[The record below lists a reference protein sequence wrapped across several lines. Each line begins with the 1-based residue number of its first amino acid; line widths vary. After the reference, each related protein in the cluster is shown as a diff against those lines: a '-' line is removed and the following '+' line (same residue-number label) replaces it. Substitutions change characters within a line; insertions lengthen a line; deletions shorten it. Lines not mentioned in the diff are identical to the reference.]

1 MTKKIDGGTI
11 EYKGKA
17 DLKDIINEGKKAS
30 GALDQTKKSAQSAD
44 RQLKGAARASSGA
57 SKNFSKMS
65 QGITGGLVPAY
76 ATLAANLF
84 ALDAVF
90 RFLKNSADFR
100 VLKEGQLAFAAA
112 TGVAYQSL
120 ARDLQTATRGMINFR
135 DAAQAGA
142 IGRAAGLSAGQLK
155 ELSEAAF
162 TVSVALG
169 RDVTDSFNRLVRG
182 VTKAEPELL
191 DELGIV
197 LRLEEA
203 TTKYAAALGL
213 NKNQLSIY
221 QKSQAVVNEVL
232 DQAETKFGKINA
244 IMEPQANSIT
254 QLGVAFEEAIDAMR
268 PAIAAVAE
276 FVANFGKKNIDVLIL
291 AILGFAGGII
301 NSVIPATHELRA
313 AQEAQAAAYEERL
326 ERLRIKQEQL
336 RQSKLALANT
346 PIAQQNL
353 MGELNRQGV
362 MFGGQIGKDLQ
373 AGKALSGQQIGNLT
387 AQLGAGK
394 NNKRGPIGIFKT
406 MSESQRATMG
416 KILEDMKK
424 DGGKMSKSMRLS
436 LQQAGIELDI
446 FKEKAG
452 TFGERVSG
460 FFAKAGRGVLAFMS
474 TVGMVLAVASVLF
487 MIIKAVRNFVMKDQ
501 IARTEKFNEK
511 LKTQH
516 ESLERIN
523 QELTKMAE
531 VSRKGLLS
539 EGAESDIFLG
549 NALES
554 ADLDSRI
561 VALSQLAQQADLNKK
576 GFAEFQQ
583 ELRFTFQNLAE
594 MDDRFDKFAD
604 AMARTGTIS
613 KELRDELKE
622 ISRSILTVKAAQDT
636 LNQTSGELIK
646 AQNRLTQGLPKVPYQ
661 DIIEL
666 LNTNKKAYTDLV
678 KEGKDYELHLQRT
691 SNQLKVF
698 SIMQKAGLKL
708 QKEQL
713 QLDIAAAGNFLRG
726 DPQGDRQLKVKQ
738 AELNLEKEMHKL
750 NELQLQIQ
758 TAALEGDDAKLKM
771 LIMQRDLQVDMIE
784 KADNLFMLEK
794 ARADVALTILN
805 DVYGGIERD
814 LGQAIG
820 AAMRGDSSG
829 FAKIGEN
836 MTKTITDGIGKKMS
850 EDFLADITPDF
861 LKPKTLGDE
870 IKEAGNRH
878 AEAVKEAIKDGAQV
892 HGNIL
897 KGENQNLNLILDEQK
912 RINALIADKE
922 AVATQKKI
930 DNLDIENQKK
940 KTTAQGIIDF
950 SKTTAF
956 TEEARDFEL
965 SKRSIEDQT
974 KFNKI
979 NLNLD
984 AMKEER
990 AFLRQAMMQGEGG
1003 SVYQQGGTSYNP
1015 LTYQTEFHPDVLVS
1029 DALQSINKRIREAEA
1044 SKDDILGDFEKEYM
1058 THLENNMT
1066 GAIEKYDEL
1075 LAQKIKL
1082 GIEKGLQE
1090 DRAKAF
1096 RSVADTGTPE
1106 STDGNPVADI
1116 LIKRGIDPKNI
1127 AYTKD
1132 GESDPFTEDMVDPEA
1147 NQKTFRQNLNQFGAT
1162 IGLMGALT
1170 GKEEET
1176 AKIMAKVAQI
1186 QLLVAMYE
1194 RAKMAFDAGGGPLA
1208 ILKTFFLGPAG
1219 RDGGIMSS
1227 PGYRSYAGGGVAK
1240 GPNSG
1245 YGAVLHGTEAVVPL
1259 PNGRSIPVDMGK
1271 GKMATNNTNITVNIA
1286 EGGSSAQVDA
1296 DTGAELGRVINSV
1309 VQDRLEKEMR
1319 PGGLLGG

>member
-1 MTKKIDGGTI
+1 MAKKIQGGTVEI
-11 EYKGKA
+11 KGKA
-17 DLKDIINEGKKAS
+17 DLKDIIQEGNKA
-30 GALDQTKKSAQSAD
+30 GKALDKTKKSAQSAD

-162 TVSVALG
+162 TVSIALG

-232 DQAETKFGKINA
+232 DQAESKFGKINA

-268 PAIAAVAE
+268 PAIAAIAE

-353 MGELNRQGV
+353 IGELNNQGL
-362 MFGGQIGKDLQ
+362 MFGGQVGKDLQ
-373 AGKALSGQQIGNLT
+373 AGKKLSGQQIGNLLS
-387 AQLGAGK
+387 QQ
-394 NNKRGPIGIFKT
+394 KRGVGIFGK
-406 MSESQRATMG
+406 MSGAQSEAVK
-416 KILEDMKK
+416 KIIEDMKK
-424 DGGKMSKSMRLS
+424 DGGKMSKSVRLS
-436 LQQAGIELDI
+436 LQQAGVELDI

-452 TFGERVSG
+452 TFGEKVSG
-460 FFAKAGRGVLAFMS
+460 FFAKAGRGVLAFLS
-474 TVGMVLAVASVLF
+474 TAGMLLAVASVLF
-487 MIIKAVRNFVMKDQ
+487 MIGKAIRNFIMKDT

-511 LKTQH
+511 LKEQTT
-516 ESLERIN
+516 SLERIN
-523 QELTKMAE
+523 GELTKMAE

-561 VALSQLAQQADLNKK
+561 VALGQLAKQADLNQE
-576 GFAEFQQ
+576 GFAKFQQ
-583 ELRFTFQNLAE
+583 ELRYTFQNLAD
-594 MDDRFDKFAD
+594 MDERFDKFAQ
-604 AMARTGTIS
+604 AMATTGEIS

-622 ISRSILTVKAAQDT
+622 ISESILTVKAAQDT

-666 LNTNKKAYTDLV
+666 LETNKKAYRDLV
-678 KEGKDYELHLQRT
+678 NEGKDYELHLQRT

-698 SIMQKAGLKL
+698 AIMQKAGLKL

-713 QLDIAAAGNFLRG
+713 KLDTATAMTFLRG
-726 DPQGDRQLKVKQ
+726 DPEGDRQLKVKQ
-738 AELNLEKEMHKL
+738 AELSLEKEIHKL

-758 TAALEGDDAKLKM
+758 TAQLNGDDAKLKM
-771 LIMQRDLQVDMIE
+771 LLQQRDLQVDMIE
-784 KADNLFMLEK
+784 KADNLLMLEK
-794 ARADVALTILN
+794 ARTDQALTMLN

-829 FAKIGEN
+829 FSKIGEN
-836 MTKTITDGIGKKMS
+836 MTKTITDGIGKKLS
-850 EDFLADITPDF
+850 EEFLADVTPSF
-861 LKPKTLGDE
+861 LKPKTLADK
-870 IKEAGNRH
+870 IAEAGNKH
-878 AEAVKEAIKDGAQV
+878 AEEVKQAIKDGAQV

-897 KGENQNLNLILDEQK
+897 KGENTALNKILEEQK
-912 RINALIADKE
+912 RINALIADKD
-922 AVATQKKI
+922 ATATQRRI
-930 DNLDIENQKK
+930 DKVDTEIDIAQK
-940 KTTAQGIIDF
+940 KTTATGILEF
-950 SKTTAF
+950 SKTNEF
-956 TEEARDFEL
+956 KKEAREFEL
-965 SKRSIEDQT
+965 STRDLKEQVAI
-974 KFNKI
+974 NKI
-979 NLNLD
+979 NKD
-984 AMKEER
+984 IEENTR
-990 AFLRQAMMQGEGG
+990 KQNELRQLVMQNEGG
-1003 SVYQQGGTSYNP
+1003 STYKVETVYDPLLQQTGIKKT
-1015 LTYQTEFHPDVLVS
+1015 TVS
-1029 DALQSINKRIREAEA
+1029 QELLSINKAIRDAA
-1044 SKDDILGDFEKEYM
+1044 KKKDEILGDFEKEYM
-1058 THLENNMT
+1058 EYLSNNMT
-1066 GAIEKYDEL
+1066 GAIEHVDEL
-1075 LAQKIKL
+1075 VAQKIDL
-1082 GIEKGLQE
+1082 GIQKKLQE
-1090 DRAKAF
+1090 DRAKVF
-1096 RSVADTGTPE
+1096 RTT
-1106 STDGNPVADI
+1106 TDDPTSNTNPVVDI
-1116 LIKRGIDPKNI
+1116 LTKRGIDPSNI
-1127 AYTKD
+1127 AYTKE
-1132 GESDPFTEDMVDPEA
+1132 GEVDPFTASMDEPNEV
-1147 NQKTFRQNLNQFGAT
+1147 QKTFRQNLNQFGGVIT
-1162 IGLMGALT
+1162 MMGALT
-1170 GKEEET
+1170 GEEEKT
-1176 AKIMAKVAQI
+1176 AKIMARVAQI
-1186 QLLVAMYE
+1186 QLMIAMYE
-1194 RAKMAFDAGGGPLA
+1194 RAKMAFEAGGMGSGSFDVIKMLSS
-1208 ILKTFFLGPAG
+1208 FFLGPSG
-1219 RDGGIMSS
+1219 RQGGIMSKH
-1227 PGYRSYAGGGVAK
+1227 GRSYASGGIAD
-1240 GPNSG
+1240 GPSSG
-1245 YGAVLHGTEAVVPL
+1245 YGAILHGREAVVPL
-1259 PNGRSIPVDMGK
+1259 PNGRSIPVDIGK
-1271 GKMATNNTNITVNIA
+1271 GKMATNNTSITVNMA
-1286 EGGSSAQVDA
+1286 DGSSNVTSDS
-1296 DTGAELGRVINSV
+1296 GAELAKAIDIAVRSTI
-1309 VQDRLEKEMR
+1309 EKELR
-1319 PGGLLGG
+1319 PGGILQ